1 MDVNSIIVYGF
12 GGWSTVHAIPTL
24 GFGIGESAWTDPS
37 CTITT
42 GITMG
47 ANTLSDD
54 VVIGENPLA
63 LETLTAAEAAGM
75 TAAELAALPVFEPL
89 PTTTITTA
97 ITMSANTLS
106 DDISMGC

>member
-24 GFGIGESAWTDPS
+24 GFRTTIWVDPS
-37 CTITT
+37 CEITT

-47 ANTLSDD
+47 ANTFTTD